1 MPRDL
6 VLGEIVLTGGG
17 AHLKGIE
24 PLAEEV
30 FGLPVRVGT
39 PDAIGGLTEA
49 MKQPEYATAI
59 GLILFGPNGGIENHR
74 YVKRSPS
81 MFGKFRSWLGDLWN

>member
-1 MPRDL
+1 
-6 VLGEIVLTGGG
+6 
-17 AHLKGIE
+17 
-24 PLAEEV
+24 
-30 FGLPVRVGT
+30 
-39 PDAIGGLTEA
+39 

-59 GLILFGPNGGIENHR
+59 GLLIFGPNGGTENHR